1 MDELQ
6 SLLSESRSYRLRLI
20 VTDGV
25 FSMDGDVAKLDRI
38 AELAERF
45 DAAVVVDD
53 SHATGVLGKGGRG
66 TPDLFGVADKV
77 DLITSTLGKA
87 LGGAAGGFTTG
98 RKEVVELLRQ
108 RSRPYLFSNSL
119 PPVIAAAALK
129 AVKLVA
135 QGDHLR
141 ATLKD
146 NADFFRSRL
155 TALGYTLVE
164 GNHPII
170 PVMLGEAR
178 LATQMAERLLLEG
191 IYVVGFSYP
200 VVPKGEARIRV
211 QMSAAH
217 QRQHLERAVA
227 AFAKVGKDLGV
238 IR

>member
-1 MDELQ
+1 
-6 SLLSESRSYRLRLI
+6 
-20 VTDGV
+20 
-25 FSMDGDVAKLDRI
+25 
-38 AELAERF
+38 
-45 DAAVVVDD
+45 
-53 SHATGVLGKGGRG
+53 
-66 TPDLFGVADKV
+66 
-77 DLITSTLGKA
+77 
-87 LGGAAGGFTTG
+87 
-98 RKEVVELLRQ
+98 
-108 RSRPYLFSNSL
+108 
-119 PPVIAAAALK
+119 VIAAAALK

-146 NADFFRSRL
+146 NAEFFRSRL